1 MSQFAGAAFM
11 KDQPSEIYILSKD
24 GSLLEEIAATLTV
37 GSTVQLVDEIELT
50 RRLSEKVAMPD
61 LLVIDRQHVGYSSAE
76 TGCDFFAMVCR
87 KYPSM
92 PVMLLPSPA
101 DSTTGGFESRAVAI
115 AVLRKLLAGGLGES
129 RTPLS
134 MNQAKLRSLESSQ
147 NEIEIDADTTFVRSS
162 PKMRAIESQ
171 CELVAKTD
179 IPVLILGESGT
190 GKEVIAKFI
199 HKMSAR
205 SDRGFLKVNCAAM
218 PADLLESE
226 LFGYEQGAF
235 TGALKSKPG
244 KFEMCDGGTIFL
256 DEIGEVPYPL
266 QAKLLHVLQDG
277 TFARL
282 GSRSIVKVNVRVIA
296 ATNIDIKS
304 SIAQKTFRNDL
315 YYRLNGFTVQ
325 MPPLRDRVEEILLL
339 AHHFLRKAATKY
351 KCDLPIISPRL
362 MSGLTRYA
370 WPGNLRELENVMRR
384 YLVMTDEQAILD
396 ELGSSDSCE
405 TVVEDSGAPIASLKH
420 IVRNLKGNAEATAI
434 AQSLETTGWNR
445 KAAAIDLQI
454 SYKALLYKIKQYN
467 LVSPKI
473 IASRGGCES
482 SSQSDW
488 N

>member
-1 MSQFAGAAFM
+1 MGHFAAATCI
-11 KDQPSEIYILSKD
+11 KDQPNEVFILSNDHK
-24 GSLLEEIAATLTV
+24 LLDDIGATSAI
-37 GSTVQLVDEIELT
+37 GSTPQLVDEIELA

-61 LLVIDRQHVGYSSAE
+61 LLVVDRQCV
-76 TGCDFFAMVCR
+76 TGGAPESGCEFLSMVCA

-92 PVMLLPSPA
+92 PVIMLPSPA
-101 DSTTGGFESRAVAI
+101 DTTTGGFEGRAAAI
-115 AVLRKLLAGGLGES
+115 AMLRKLLDDGSSEY
-129 RTPLS
+129 RTPIF
-134 MNQAKLRSLESSQ
+134 MNRSKLRSPGCEKS
-147 NEIEIDADTTFVRSS
+147 EIEIDADTTFVRSS

-199 HKMSAR
+199 HKISAR

-244 KFEMCDGGTIFL
+244 KFELCDGGTIFL
-256 DEIGEVPYPL
+256 DEIGEVPYAL

-339 AHHFLRKAATKY
+339 AHYFLRKASIKY
-351 KCDLPIISPRL
+351 KCDLPLISPRL
-362 MSGLTRYA
+362 MSGLTKYS

-384 YLVMTDEQAILD
+384 YLVMADEQAILE
-396 ELGSSDSCE
+396 ELGSNESCE
-405 TVVEDSGAPIASLKH
+405 SSVDDSVAPMASLKH

-445 KAAAIDLQI
+445 KAAAVDLQI

-467 LVSPKI
+467 LISPKTGS
-473 IASRGGCES
+473 SRADCEP
-482 SSQSDW
+482 SSQSNW